1 MHGLVQADGDLSV
14 RAAWLSLAGGF
25 TQEQI
30 AERLGVSR
38 VKVARLI
45 ARAQREGRIKVFVEG
60 PVTACLELEDELS
73 RRFGLT
79 GCHVA
84 PSIDD
89 DPLPLRVLGPAGA
102 QVLQQVLGRKEITV
116 IGVGHGRTL
125 AAAVQALPWTSRPD
139 MRFVALLGSLTRSA
153 ATNPFDV
160 IARMADKSGGTGYY
174 MPAPFRCDSEQ
185 DRTVFL
191 GQRTLRQVFDLAKRA
206 QVMVVGAGAVQR
218 DSHMVQSDV
227 LTVEEHDEVARSGAC
242 GELLGTFIDADGRP
256 VATQVNKCCIA
267 LPLEDLVGK
276 EVILLAGGHG
286 KARAARAALKTGLIR
301 QMITDEATAR
311 RIIELGA

>member
-1 MHGLVQADGDLSV
+1 MHGLVQPDGDLSV
-14 RAAWLSLAGGF
+14 RAAWLSLAGGL

-60 PVTACLELEDELS
+60 SVTACLELEDSLCA
-73 RRFGLT
+73 RFGLS

-102 QVLQQVLGRKEITV
+102 QALQQVLEREEITV

-139 MRFVALLGSLTRSA
+139 LRFVALLGSLTRSA

-160 IARMADKSGGTGYY
+160 IARLADKSGGTGYY
-174 MPAPFRCDSEQ
+174 MPAPFRCDSEE
-185 DRTVFL
+185 DRAVFL
-191 GQRTLRQVFDLAKRA
+191 GQRTLRQVFDLARLA
-206 QVMVVGAGAVQR
+206 QVMVVGVGAVQR

-227 LTVEEHDEVARSGAC
+227 LTAEEHDEVVRCGAC

-256 VATQVNKCCIA
+256 VDTQVNQRCIA
-267 LPLEDLVGK
+267 LPLESLAGK

-286 KARAARAALKTGLIR
+286 KARAARSALKTGLIR
-301 QMITDEATAR
+301 QLITDEATAR
-311 RIIELGA
+311 RIVELGV